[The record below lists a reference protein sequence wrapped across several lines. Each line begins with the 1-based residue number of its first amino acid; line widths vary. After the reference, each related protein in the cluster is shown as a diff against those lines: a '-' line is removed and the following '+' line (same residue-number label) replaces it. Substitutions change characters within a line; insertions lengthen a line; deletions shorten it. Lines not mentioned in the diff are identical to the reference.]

1 MVGMLAIAAAAGWLL
16 VFSLC
21 AVVTRLL
28 PRWAGAAAP
37 WPGQAGE
44 RAALVNLTVTR
55 GRLSGA
61 AYPATILDL
70 AAKGHLLITQRM
82 PGQLWCDLPAAA
94 SADTGLAESERL
106 VLADARRLAGRGGAP
121 FEAMTE
127 SCASDVRGKWDPFE
141 RAVRAEGRQAGLIRP
156 RLPVAVQ
163 APLYIGAVVVGAL
176 VFAAV
181 DAVPHTSGVVA
192 PLVAAFFAFVIP
204 VTMVGSLSQKDRL
217 TGRGAAVGAW
227 AAREAA
233 DAAAGWR
240 HLGPVPTSS
249 PAELS
254 ALALAVAAG
263 APVALP
269 GASPGLAAGVRP
281 GPRTASSQ
289 QTSETPRPAAAWSS
303 VGGQW
308 RLVKIGPTSY
318 LRLHPAAWLPLAAL
332 LAVIALATSLLPSP
346 FGELLPLL
354 LAAGAAAAAVAGVR
368 GLGTRLATPAEVSFQ
383 GQVIARWVER
393 RGNDD
398 SDWDV
403 SCIAVDDG
411 ERSWSFEVR
420 DAAFGQLAPGDTV
433 VVRASPRTGKLI
445 SLVPQPNV
453 TDGGAA
459 PPGQPLRDLMAPG
472 ELFRVTPGAPGPL
485 LTAEEVTA
493 VVGRPVEATA
503 FQVGILGGVYRGE
516 ELTVSLTMATG
527 APGGLSSGPARR
539 WGRPAPGIGDE
550 AWLINRHHTV
560 VFRVGNH
567 TGKITVSGV
576 ASCALP
582 PDVLPRL
589 ATTVAGRLAASMAG
603 HQPGGAPSP
612 ETLG

>member
-16 VFSLC
+16 AFSLC
-21 AVVTRLL
+21 AVVTSLL
-28 PRWAGAAAP
+28 PRWAGAAAL
-37 WPGQAGE
+37 WPGRAGE

-55 GRLSGA
+55 CRLSGA

-70 AAKGHLLITQRM
+70 AAKGHLVITQRM
-82 PGQLWCDLPAAA
+82 PGQLWCELPVAAP
-94 SADTGLAESERL
+94 ADTGLAESERL
-106 VLADARRLAGRGGAP
+106 LLAHARRLAGRGGAP
-121 FEAMTE
+121 FEAVAE

-141 RAVRAEGRQAGLIRP
+141 RAVRAEGRQAGLTRP
-156 RLPVAVQ
+156 RLPVPVQ
-163 APLYIGAVVVGAL
+163 APLYIGAAVVGVLA
-176 VFAAV
+176 FAAV
-181 DAVPHTSGVVA
+181 DAVPHTSGAVA
-192 PLVAAFFAFVIP
+192 PLVAAFFAFIIP

-240 HLGPVPTSS
+240 HLGPVPAS
-249 PAELS
+249 PDELR

-281 GPRTASSQ
+281 GPKTASSR

-332 LAVIALATSLLPSP
+332 LAVLALATSLLPSP

-398 SDWDV
+398 SDRDV

-411 ERSWSFEVR
+411 ERSWSFDVS
-420 DAAFGQLAPGDTV
+420 DAAFGQLALGDTV
-433 VVRASPRTGKLI
+433 AVRASPPTGKLL

-453 TDGGAA
+453 ADGGAA
-459 PPGQPLRDLMAPG
+459 PPGQPRDLMAPG
-472 ELFRVTPGAPGPL
+472 ELFRVTPGPPGPL

-493 VVGRPVEATA
+493 AVGRPVEATA

-516 ELTVSLTMATG
+516 GLTVSLTVAAG
-527 APGGLSSGPARR
+527 ALGGLSSGSARR
-539 WGRPAPGIGDE
+539 WGRPVPGIGDE

-567 TGKITVSGV
+567 TGKITVSGA

-589 ATTVAGRLAASMAG
+589 ATTVAGRLAASVAG
-603 HQPGGAPSP
+603 HQPGGTPSP